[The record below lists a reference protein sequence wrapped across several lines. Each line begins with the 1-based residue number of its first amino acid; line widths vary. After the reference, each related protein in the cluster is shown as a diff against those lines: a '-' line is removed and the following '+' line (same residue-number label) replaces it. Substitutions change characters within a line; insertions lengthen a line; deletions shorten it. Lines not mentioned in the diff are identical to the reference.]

1 MQELRQDVI
10 VDLVDQCRTYK
21 QRVVQLVN
29 STSYV
34 SCQFSDAFKCPFIIC
49 PAEISCHLLV
59 SYQYKYSYFRCI
71 ELIQGRGAA
80 QPGSL
85 LE

>member
-34 SCQFSDAFKCPFIIC
+34 ACQFAGALSVILSNFLLKFSFICWFCINVKLLLSDV
-49 PAEISCHLLV
+49 LN
-59 SYQYKYSYFRCI
+59 
-71 ELIQGRGAA
+71 
-80 QPGSL
+80 
-85 LE
+85 